1 MGLPV
6 FQVRHGARGSV
17 VAREQ
22 TLRTGPPVIAGLAY
36 ALVALAGA
44 AGVWGLLTAVLD
56 KPPGKAQLL
65 FAAGVWVLT
74 AVQSVLGLVGLA
86 TGFRPV
92 DTATTVG
99 YLLAILV
106 LIPLAWFWA
115 NSERTRWSGVVLAV
129 AALSVLAMTLRLLQ
143 LWTAVPA

>member
-1 MGLPV
+1 M
-6 FQVRHGARGSV
+6 
-17 VAREQ
+17 
-22 TLRTGPPVIAGLAY
+22 IAGLAY

-44 AGVWGLLTAVLD
+44 AAVWGLLTAALD

-65 FAAGVWVLT
+65 FAAGVWLLT

-115 NSERTRWSGVVLAV
+115 NSERTRSTLSKKSGEAISQGRERQRSAMRPRSRTTCSTSWSV
-129 AALSVLAMTLRLLQ
+129 SNRL
-143 LWTAVPA
+143 TARPA

>member
-1 MGLPV
+1 MAP
-6 FQVRHGARGSV
+6 
-17 VAREQ
+17 REQ
-22 TLRTGPPVIAGLAY
+22 TTRAGAPVIPALAY
-36 ALVALAGA
+36 GLVALAGA

-65 FAAGVWVLT
+65 FAAGVWVVT
-74 AVQSVLGLVGLA
+74 AVQSVIGLVRVAG
-86 TGFRPV
+86 GYRPV
-92 DTATTVG
+92 ETATTIG

-115 NSERTRWSGVVLAV
+115 NTERTRWSGVVLAV

-143 LWTAVPA
+143 LWTQVAV